1 MEEKKEDKTLTSAKP
16 RAVAKKLF
24 TPMMKEW
31 QPVSPKMPARP
42 VAEENPLEQSES
54 DNKQES
60 GVGLEEVVTKN
71 AEKTGSAEEGFSENA
86 GRIGGFS
93 GEDELSKNSS
103 VLEDDLDSNFIT
115 SHSNNTESKEV
126 ESEEKVSINLES
138 EASGLEADEYI
149 AAESKALQL
158 KEDENINSESE
169 ASELEESEYSNSESK
184 ASELEEDEY
193 INSESEASELEEN
206 EYSNFESKA
215 SELEE
220 DENINSESGASELE
234 EDENINSESGA
245 SELEEAEYRNSE
257 SEVSGF
263 EEDEY
268 TNSESEASEF
278 EEDDY
283 RNSES
288 EVSEFEE
295 DEYTNSES
303 KASEFEEDEY
313 TNSESKASEFEEDE
327 YTNSESETFESEE
340 DAYINSE
347 LEESEGALYQ
357 EDRETEDV
365 FSEETEEDAM
375 PEAPEPIDEEP
386 HSRVALS
393 DNKSG
398 MGMGWY
404 VVHTYSGYENKVK
417 ANIEKAIEN
426 RHLENE
432 ILEVRVPL
440 QEVMEVKNG
449 VEKSTQ
455 KKLFPGYVLLHMDAD
470 NNDAW
475 YVVRNTRG
483 VTGFVGPG
491 SKPVPLTDE
500 ELRALDFGNEVALEY
515 AEGDVIHVVAG
526 VWKDTVG
533 TIQKIDAGR
542 QTVTINV
549 EMFGRE
555 TPVEIHFSDIKKM
568 WD

>member
-60 GVGLEEVVTKN
+60 GVELEEVVTKN

-86 GRIGGFS
+86 GRIGDFS

-115 SHSNNTESKEV
+115 SHSDNTESKEV

-149 AAESKALQL
+149 AAESKASQL
-158 KEDENINSESE
+158 KEGEYINSESE
-169 ASELEESEYSNSESK
+169 ASELEESEYSNFESK
-184 ASELEEDEY
+184 ASEPEEDEY
-193 INSESEASELEEN
+193 TNSESGASELEEN

-215 SELEE
+215 SEPEE
-220 DENINSESGASELE
+220 DEYTNSESGASELE

-245 SELEEAEYRNSE
+245 SELEEDEYRNSE

-288 EVSEFEE
+288 EV
-295 DEYTNSES
+295 
-303 KASEFEEDEY
+303 SEFEEDEY